1 MAYKSR
7 VTNKYYGSTY
17 AGRPNVAR
25 SNELLQVVDTLKTIT
40 PSLER
45 YSQNYIDDKK
55 AQADATLSALYA
67 QGKTPEIIG
76 SEILAGKHST
86 LTNMYAEKVI
96 QGHNGRFVAND
107 AIRQINDR
115 KDDYNPLKQ
124 TWVEWISSLRN
135 DDGNKIIPN
144 MADKDSAY
152 QMGFATTFDLYKNK
166 EVVADAENR
175 AIYWN
180 EKKQQNAIG
189 FMDTHLMILDN
200 VEGDYWKVLQTLN
213 TELPAVDGKK
223 QSFFTN
229 DELNDV
235 AVRHAASIL
244 ATATS
249 VDELDR
255 AMSILQANRGTGS
268 GGNALG
274 SLMST
279 KRKDVL
285 ELVNKIETKKV
296 SLDQIDRASKDRA
309 EKDDIKAIFV
319 EAMENTDDSTK
330 RLEIREKLIP
340 FGNPNL
346 LDAYDALWNNS
357 RFVTTS
363 SQDISNFYTD
373 VLKGEYTDISQL
385 ITGFNSRNIP
395 TANLSTAL
403 AYFSTWD
410 TDNESG
416 KVQIQ
421 FTNPNYTNKTQKIL
435 AAVVGSF
442 TNDMGFEDPNTKLA
456 VMNADDYIYL
466 EIADFESDTLRDKGR
481 EPTNEER
488 QNFMQKLGTYVT
500 DVFSKSDNDP
510 NAQLKSMDEVS
521 IKKQEKEQE
530 KQLFEFE
537 NKNMTKSLLDEFEL
551 DDKLPINKQIF
562 KREDKSFWSSKNTEI
577 STFISEKVLPPFTE
591 YIRENIESTI
601 GIENLGRVLDYIPQ
615 EQYDVL
621 IDSLVTLLNDN
632 VTSYMPNRKIE
643 ITRNQILAIFA
654 QIAQEGENG

>member
-7 VTNKYYGSTY
+7 VSNKYYGSTY
-17 AGRPNVAR
+17 GGRPNVAR

-124 TWVEWISSLRN
+124 TWVEWVSSLRN

-152 QMGFATTFDLYKNK
+152 QMGFANTFDLYKNQ
-166 EVVADAENR
+166 EVVTDAENR
-175 AIYWN
+175 AVYWN
-180 EKKQQNAIG
+180 EKKQQDAIG

-229 DELNDV
+229 EELNDV

-255 AMSILQANRGTGS
+255 AMSILKANRGTGS

-285 ELVNKIETKKV
+285 ELVNKIETKRV
-296 SLDQIDRASKDRA
+296 SLDQINRAAEDRA

-319 EAMENTDDSTK
+319 EAMENTDKPEK
-330 RLEIREKLIP
+330 RIEIREKLIP

-346 LDAYDALWNNS
+346 LDAYDDLWNKS

-373 VLKGEYTDISQL
+373 VLRGEYKSIDEFI
-385 ITGFNSRNIP
+385 IGFNSNNIP
-395 TANLSTAL
+395 TGNLSTAL
-403 AYFSTWD
+403 AYFNTWE
-410 TDNESG
+410 TDSESG

-421 FTNPNYTNKTQKIL
+421 FTSPVYTNSTQKVL
-435 AAVVGSF
+435 SAVRGSF
-442 TNDMGFEDPNTKLA
+442 TDNMGVEDPNTGLA
-456 VMNADDYIYL
+456 VMNADNYIFL
-466 EIADFESDTLRDKGR
+466 EIADFEADTLKNEGR
-481 EPTNEER
+481 EPTPAER
-488 QNFMQKLGTYVT
+488 QEFMTKLGKYVT
-500 DVFSKSDNDP
+500 ETFSKTQEANTP
-510 NAQLKSMDEVS
+510 LKSMDEIS
-521 IKKQEKEQE
+521 IENQEKEQE
-530 KQLFEFE
+530 EQLFKFQNE
-537 NKNMTKSLLDEFEL
+537 NMTKSLLDEFEL
-551 DDKLPINKQIF
+551 DDKLPFNKQIF
-562 KREDKSFWSSKNTEI
+562 KKEDKSFWSHKDTEVSEFIKN
-577 STFISEKVLPPFTE
+577 KVLPPFTE
-591 YIRENIESTI
+591 YIRDNIESTI
-601 GIENLGRVLDYIPQ
+601 GINNLGRVLDYIPQ
-615 EQYDVL
+615 EQYDAL
-621 IDSLVTLLNDN
+621 IDSLVTLINDN

-643 ITRNQILAIFA
+643 ITRDQILAIFA
-654 QIAQEGENG
+654 QIAEEGENG